1 MSLKN
6 IVLPSRIE
14 KQTKVSDATYGEFNV
29 YPLERGFGL
38 TLGNALRRVLLS
50 SLDGIAIWGVRIE
63 GVLHELSTIPGVLED
78 VSELVLNMK
87 RVVLK
92 QKSAEGD
99 DEEWVCKLEAGK
111 KGEIT
116 AADIQTPAGLDVVNK
131 DHYLFSL
138 QENKKVKIE
147 LLVKLGRGFTAA
159 DQHEL
164 PEEDPQLIPVDSI
177 YSPVVRASF
186 DVEEQRVGQRT
197 DYDKLIMR
205 VHTNGA
211 IEPERAMIKAAE
223 LLIQHME
230 YLRSFSEP
238 QEQKTSAQDLKHN
251 RLKELFNR
259 SVEELELSVRSSNCL
274 KASNIKTLGD
284 LVQKTEGEMIKF
296 RNFGR
301 KSLNEIS
308 EILARH
314 GMRFGMK
321 LQKNE
326 KGEWELDEEAEENL
340 LDESA
345 EEDNDTE

>member
-14 KQTKVSDATYGEFNV
+14 KQTGEGGKNSSVFNV

-50 SLDGIAIWGVRIE
+50 SLEGIAIWGVRID
-63 GVLHELSTIPGVLED
+63 GVLHELTTIDGVLED
-78 VSELVLNMK
+78 VSELVLNIK
-87 RVVLK
+87 RVVLSK
-92 QKSAEGD
+92 KNDSSE
-99 DEEWVCKLEAGK
+99 DEEWICKLNVSK

-116 AADIQTPAGLDVVNK
+116 AADIETPAGLEVVNK

-138 QENKKVKIE
+138 QENKKISIE
-147 LLVKLGRGFTAA
+147 LLVKFGRGYSPATE
-159 DQHEL
+159 HEL
-164 PEEDPQLIPVDSI
+164 PSDDPQLIPVDSI
-177 YSPVVRASF
+177 YTPVVKASF
-186 DVEEQRVGQRT
+186 DVDEQRVGQRT
-197 DYDKLIMR
+197 DYDKLIIR
-205 VHTNGA
+205 TSTNGA
-211 IEPERAMIKAAE
+211 IDPETAVIRASE
-223 LLIQHME
+223 LLMEHLE
-230 YLRSFSEP
+230 YLKNFSEP

-251 RLKELFNR
+251 RMKELFNR

-284 LVQKTEGEMIKF
+284 LVQKSESEMIKF

-308 EILARH
+308 EILSRH

-321 LQKNE
+321 LTKTE
-326 KGEWELDEEAEENL
+326 KGEWELDEDAEQNQLEEII
-340 LDESA
+340 D
-345 EEDNDTE
+345 EEDDKE

>member
-14 KQTKVSDATYGEFNV
+14 KQSGVGDATYGEFNV

-50 SLDGIAIWGVRIE
+50 SLEGIAIWGVRID
-63 GVLHELSTIPGVLED
+63 GVLHELTTIPGVLED
-78 VSELVLNMK
+78 VSELVLNVK

-92 QKSAEGD
+92 KKTDDE
-99 DEEWVCKLEAGK
+99 DEEWVCKLEVSK

-116 AADIQTPAGLDVVNK
+116 AADIEVPAGLEVVNK

-138 QENKKVKIE
+138 QKNKKVRIE
-147 LLVKLGRGFTAA
+147 LLVKLGRGFTPV

-164 PEEDPQLIPVDSI
+164 PDNDPQLIPADSI

-186 DVEEQRVGQRT
+186 EVEEQRVGQRT

-211 IEPERAMIKAAE
+211 LDPEKSMIKAAE
-223 LLIQHME
+223 LLIEHLE
-230 YLRSFSEP
+230 YLKSFSEP

-251 RLKELFNR
+251 QLKERLNR

-274 KASNIKTLGD
+274 KTSNIKTLGD
-284 LVQKTEGEMIKF
+284 LVQKSENEMIKF

-308 EILARH
+308 EILSRH
-314 GMRFGMK
+314 GMHFGMK

-326 KGEWELDEEAEENL
+326 KGEWEPDEEAEQNQ
-340 LDESA
+340 LDNPDEKDDQ
-345 EEDNDTE
+345 E